1 MKSLKDLKCLK
12 HIIQIPEKLTQSSYK
27 IPYMGLVFLMHILEI
42 EMVLNV
48 ERCNEKKEKRERE
61 RERENRCKVTGH

>member
-1 MKSLKDLKCLK
+1 
-12 HIIQIPEKLTQSSYK
+12 
-27 IPYMGLVFLMHILEI
+27 MGLVFLMHILEI

-61 RERENRCKVTGH
+61 RERERERTDAR